1 MYSCRDSEKNI
12 AEMSSPF
19 PVSKNYI
26 EGDFTFYPFIN
37 KMIVYIFSISYLFV
51 QINIMAKKTKTKSSL
66 KREISLACSKLTRAT
81 RKKYLQ

>member
-51 QINIMAKKTKTKSSL
+51 QINIMAKKKQRQKAAYKEKSV
-66 KREISLACSKLTRAT
+66 
-81 RKKYLQ
+81 